1 MIKTDP
7 SQTKTVI
14 ALLVI
19 LAGAVGATVLRI
31 HPDSAQ
37 RVAANAAAS
46 AVTAVKEEPAPC
58 VIVAAGPAARNP
70 FRKPRAISAAL
81 SREAKQRITSDANGV
96 GQGPAGADNENF
108 DLERVG
114 PMPLGDVIETR
125 ASASDTANAE
135 QSKPQFVLLATV
147 SGPNGL
153 TAVIRVADSTTRVVG
168 VGDTLDG
175 HYKVAKLEADR
186 AVLKNGS
193 DVIEVRRPS

>member
-14 ALLVI
+14 ALLVV
-19 LAGAVGATVLRI
+19 LAGAVAATVLRI

-37 RVAANAAAS
+37 RAVANAPGS
-46 AVTAVKEEPAPC
+46 AVAAVKEDPAPR
-58 VIVAAGPAARNP
+58 VTVNAGPTVRNP
-70 FRKPRAISAAL
+70 FRKPKAVSGRL
-81 SREAKQRITSDANGV
+81 SREAARGETLATNRVGESAVGASDEKFGL
-96 GQGPAGADNENF
+96 G
-108 DLERVG
+108 RVG
-114 PMPLGDVIETR
+114 PMPLGAVGETR
-125 ASASDTANAE
+125 PSAQDTTNSE
-135 QSKPQFVLLATV
+135 ENKPQFVLLATV

-153 TAVIRVADSTTRVVG
+153 TAVIRIGESTTRVVG

-175 HYKVAKLEADR
+175 RYKVAKLEAGR